1 MATAGTLC
9 SDAHVAMKVKN
20 MSADIDSGDT
30 DETDVWI
37 LDAEALICCVC
48 RYDFVTNY
56 AAIGAIEKNLL
67 RQIASDL
74 VAINCIT
81 YDMSGFTSRVEA
93 EDMINVFRDSA
104 LRGLAI
110 IRDMKVKEFIVNGTP

>member
-9 SDAHVAMKVKN
+9 TDAHVKAKVKN
-20 MSADIDSGDT
+20 LSADIDSGDT
-30 DETDVWI
+30 AETDVWI
-37 LDAEALICCVC
+37 VDAEAYVMCLC

-56 AAIGAIEKNLL
+56 GSLQALPKLLL
-67 RQIASDL
+67 RQVVSDL

-93 EDMINVFRDSA
+93 EDMVNIYRDSA
-104 LRGLAI
+104 MRGLALL
-110 IRDMKVKEFIVNGTP
+110 RDMKTREYIING